1 MLDICLWS
9 YEKQLVLMQEFEG
22 ELATKEIILKW
33 SPFWIQIFNLPLK
46 SRTKEMG
53 WAIGSKL
60 GEVLEVDVLETG
72 VQWAKC
78 LWVRVWIDVI
88 KRLVWGKKITIEG
101 QSRWVNSKYERLPNF
116 CYKCGLLSHALK
128 DYSEGLENN
137 NQVKVECMQ
146 YGAWLRGEL

>member
-1 MLDICLWS
+1 MGEMLVGPSLDRCHQ
-9 YEKQLVLMQEFEG
+9 K
-22 ELATKEIILKW
+22 TC
-33 SPFWIQIFNLPLK
+33 
-46 SRTKEMG
+46 
-53 WAIGSKL
+53 L
-60 GEVLEVDVLETG
+60 GE
-72 VQWAKC
+72 
-78 LWVRVWIDVI
+78 
-88 KRLVWGKKITIEG
+88 KITIEG